1 MHDSVLSR
9 EPGITFADLVD
20 VYIAWQGGDV
30 QPFVL
35 AFCDQHGIPAA
46 FYTAFSSSEFVPI
59 THTAQ

>member
-1 MHDSVLSR
+1 MVDS
-9 EPGITFADLVD
+9 
-20 VYIAWQGGDV
+20 YIAWQGGDV

-46 FYTAFSSSEFVPI
+46 FYTAFSSREFVPI